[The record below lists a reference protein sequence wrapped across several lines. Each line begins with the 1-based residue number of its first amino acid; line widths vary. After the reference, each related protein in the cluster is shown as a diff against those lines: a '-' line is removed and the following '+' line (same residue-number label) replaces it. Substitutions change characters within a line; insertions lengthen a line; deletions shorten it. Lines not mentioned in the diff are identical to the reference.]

1 MLKIKNRH
9 FMLSFIATVI
19 TVSLITSIF
28 PFEVVRYSFAADTE
42 SRVSELFDDSGSE
55 DLITI
60 EKTYKDEDDKTYKI
74 KAVFGKDAGIPEDAA
89 IKVEE
94 IEDEDY
100 ERYLSDAAKAV
111 GEDVSSISYGKLF
124 DISIVKGDDEYQPDG
139 SKVRITIEL
148 VDAKKLDDVKVVHFD
163 DKDKA
168 EELPSKTE
176 DKKVTFETEGFSV
189 FSFLDFSTISR
200 KIKAKTV
207 FENDDIIIKGS
218 LPASAIVE
226 AEKVDVK
233 IDGKA
238 AILAYDINIY
248 ANADMK
254 DLGIK
259 WQPDGKSLKVTF
271 KSDLITSEAVD
282 VYHLE
287 DEGSRADLV
296 KTNVA
301 TDDNSVVFNAD
312 SFSIYAIVDHEGGE
326 VKTPR
331 FTIHYLAPVT
341 DASQESVVNGEYQYT
356 VGAYEF
362 VNSAGN
368 KQKTQIVRD
377 GETLEMIANPANI
390 SGKYFYGWYVVNLAS
405 ASGNDYT
412 FTWTASPKHLPF
424 EKPISVTDNGD
435 GSFTMTWT
443 VNGQPYSETADMDP
457 DDYSAHIYVAPI
469 YEDYCFVN
477 FHELAYAVSNTSNLL
492 TRKLVILGS
501 DGTERVLIS
510 DVSAQATDTIRRIFR
525 GWQYRT
531 NNTWVSIQTMDDSSN
546 PITKYIDVTENIDL
560 YPYFQEGRWLFFN
573 LGESGNGAKYVPA
586 QFTMA
591 EFDSGEGGASVGG
604 EVNKLPVTSR
614 VGYDFAGWRVDTSDD
629 PDNPNYVLV
638 TDPDGNFLSSVDLSV
653 NGTYEDNDGN
663 THTGVAYT
671 IKNGVLTIKYPLNSL
686 TFYAQWTEK
695 PDAKVTVAV
704 WRQKVTDAV
713 DIADA
718 SKTYDYYKLENLS
731 STVLCNSGI
740 TVEQL
745 MPLLSD
751 YLSLESTAD
760 FTGFHLRDN
769 NPVVMNTA
777 TVRGDNS
784 TVVNIY
790 FDRMAYNLRFFF
802 ARRQLN
808 NGTVTGN
815 INVPYLTGNYNP
827 PNNMT
832 WQAYC
837 TQGSGMGWRSAGTT
851 ELSVVCGY
859 SMDNIQQFDYNGNR
873 YYCYVVRANYG
884 QDISAKW
891 PDYARFP
898 SVGGNNLTSW
908 WMMAGAGNYGR
919 PGQNDTVKGKLST
932 IDEGILGLPD
942 SEDGNFLIASYRTSG
957 PREWTYN
964 IYFEVLD
971 GVDYSGYTT
980 VVQNGK
986 TYYLND
992 SFMARSGSDNYG
1004 QQVAPSYAG
1013 FNDPSETHSTLVM
1026 NYFYDRIAKALIF
1039 DYYYPP
1045 EAEMPVTE
1053 KTPPA
1058 LVPYGASLSKYD
1070 HNQHPDDTVN
1080 AIWPTEDEIPDHYEF
1095 GGWYADASCT
1105 ILFDFNTD
1113 MPAADKRVYGKWTPV
1128 YYNVCIDPNGGVI
1141 DHINYTE
1148 SSDGGYPTF
1157 YLGGFTGANSSDSKW
1172 IAAWNANGDAVGS
1185 MPLWASTLAGIGSG
1199 HNTSQSTYFSAMY
1212 GTAVGEYELE
1222 RTYIE
1227 YTGEDDGTKY
1237 YYVNMQHNATS
1248 GEWGLH
1254 SDLRNALYLTADQ
1267 LEAYYKYC
1275 KAARA
1280 WHEASRPGY
1289 YDGTLPATF
1298 DEFKDMYV
1306 KKNGVGGY
1314 ALYEE
1319 ALNGTYDFV
1328 GWFTVD
1334 SNGKTSDTP
1343 YSFANAIEGDIT
1355 LRAVW
1360 RRVGDYYISYDPSY
1374 ILTLNDGSEVVINGQ
1389 ISSWTDPENTS
1400 QGKYNDGAQTTTLQ
1414 QPTGIT
1420 VNGQMAGDD
1429 YIFRGWQVVKFEG
1442 YDANGHAIYTP
1453 LHDVYYAEPTPY
1465 TIDAAD
1471 ADPYGCIH
1479 MRAVYQSVNESDR
1492 RPKVANLMLNANDGY
1507 ITDGSGTVLSTDA
1520 DITSATGWTGSGV
1533 VVEDVSE
1540 NEIVFGNMQSNNAVH
1555 VYKYAVAP
1563 GTLNAPYD
1571 ASSIYFK
1578 HPDGYLLIGFDEGSD
1593 YSLDRTGA
1601 TEDDLL
1607 TGDPYIP
1614 TYAADSV
1621 LSVQRTDEVKLYAV
1635 WEPMVYVTF
1644 TNRTSQPVTFDLT
1657 GSGEAMSI
1665 VNEVTGVFSREKFT
1679 GTSVTLAPGESIKFV
1694 MPEGDGETFT
1704 INGTNTNNSQLLN
1717 ITSWFDES
1725 QTVQTTAAAYRSSGA
1740 AYELTDT
1747 LHSDP
1752 EGVHVYFDG
1761 IDTIF
1766 FDCNGGNWTDTRT
1779 GIDYQT
1785 VITDDS
1791 LVYVDEDGLPYEP
1804 VDLSNGNTAKAT
1816 KPSDPVRSGYTFVGW
1831 TTDPDAAACDPAGY
1845 TLRGT
1850 NAAEGI
1856 NNMTVIKNSLL
1867 WNFNTEVS
1875 SGMTL
1880 YAVWGET
1887 VTVTFH
1893 LTNNHTWRDTDNEYF
1908 VLGSNYT
1915 HTVTLAKGDTVRM
1928 PAQPTWNTG
1937 NLFYR
1942 WVTVTSH
1949 QNQAKAIDEITD
1961 IYEFG
1966 TPVSEDLDLYTSWIQ
1981 AEHIDITVTKTVVN
1995 GDGSP
2000 LTSEQTDKE
2009 FTFTAEY
2016 TTTTYTRS
2024 ITRNSTNRWTLGS
2037 LQSSTSDGET
2047 QSFSL
2052 KDGET
2057 ITLPLYFN
2065 SSQTITISRN
2075 GTYSLSVFFQSLK
2088 ITEVSDPNYTVTVSI
2103 NGQPATVTDNGTVT
2117 TFGGG
2122 TPTLNNAT
2130 GGTRTY
2136 TLSGTAAYSN
2146 ETEIPVGFTN
2156 TRTNTDVALKKI
2168 VTPDDYITGNE
2179 SFAFGITYYDA
2190 DGNDVTPSR
2199 YAGTSVMLKDGE
2211 TELMRGVPIG
2221 GKVTVVETASGWTA
2235 ESVNDADSNDRSGK
2249 TFTLENVLSEGGGI
2263 TFTNTRDTYDIVVT
2277 NSVPGYGSKTKEFT
2291 YHATIWNGDTS
2302 VPFPSFREST
2312 YSYSNDRKDLTFTLT
2327 DGEVYTIK
2335 DLPRGYKLT
2344 VTQDAEED
2352 YVTTVGLAGE
2362 TKTEALSYTIGDIE
2376 QEDTIEF
2383 VNTLKTGS
2391 YKITKNVQVAA
2402 GQTPPDPGTLFA
2414 FTAKILKTAS
2424 AASGEEI
2431 SAEIKAMAEALGATV
2446 SGDVISFAL
2455 EDHGEITFSELPVGY
2470 FLQVQENAP
2479 GFAAYVN
2486 TIRTDTTT
2494 VPISETGNS
2503 DINYIN
2509 RPASV
2514 VLNLKKIDKET
2525 GDPVEGAVF
2534 RLYNLVGGTQ
2544 NTLFTLTSGADGM
2557 MVYTESGVTS
2567 IDISLENGN
2576 YYLAEQS
2583 APAGYKTVADIR
2595 ITVNNALPEDEQIKT
2610 SDCDYAE
2617 LTGSAETKF
2626 LLTVSNEKLLVAPT
2640 GVAFHMLPFV
2650 LIMIL
2655 GAGLFI
2661 GKENDKKKKKDQP
2674 VRKIRTPKIRLN
2686 P

>member
-1 MLKIKNRH
+1 
-9 FMLSFIATVI
+9 MLSFIATVI

-55 DLITI
+55 DLISI
-60 EKTYKDEDDKTYKI
+60 EKTYKDEENKTYKI

-89 IKVEE
+89 IKVKE

-100 ERYLSDAAKAV
+100 EKYLADAAKAV
-111 GEDVSSISYGKLF
+111 GEDISSISYGKLF

-139 SKVRITIEL
+139 AKVRITIEL

-168 EELPSKTE
+168 EELPSTTE

-189 FSFLDFSTISR
+189 FSFLDFSTVSR
-200 KIKAKTV
+200 KVKAKTV
-207 FENDDIIIKGS
+207 FENDDIIIKGN

-254 DLGIK
+254 DLGIN
-259 WQPDGKSLKVTF
+259 WQPEGKPLKVTF

-287 DEGSRADLV
+287 DAGSNPDLV

-341 DASQESVVNGEYQYT
+341 DSSQESVVNGEYQYT

-362 VNSAGN
+362 LNTAGD
-368 KQKTQIVRD
+368 KQKTQIVKD
-377 GETLEMIANPANI
+377 GETLEMITNPPNRQNEF
-390 SGKYFYGWYVVNLAS
+390 YYGWYVVDLAS
-405 ASGNDYT
+405 KSGSDYT
-412 FTWTASPKHLPF
+412 FRWTASPKQLPF

-435 GSFTMTWT
+435 GTFTMSWS
-443 VNGQPYSETADMDP
+443 VNGKNYSETAEMDP
-457 DDYSAHIYVAPI
+457 EDYSAHIYVAPI

-477 FHELAYAVSNTSNLL
+477 FHELAYAVSSNSNLL

-546 PITKYIDVTENIDL
+546 SITKYIDVTENIDL

-573 LGESGNGAKYVPA
+573 VGDSGNGAKYVPA

-591 EFDSGEGGASVGG
+591 EFDSEEGGASVGG

-614 VGYDFAGWRVDTSDD
+614 AGYDFAGWRVDTSDD

-638 TDPDGNFLSSVDLSV
+638 TDSDGNFLSSVNLSV

-663 THTGVAYT
+663 IQTGVAYT

-686 TFYAQWTEK
+686 TFYAQWNEK
-695 PDAKVTVAV
+695 PDTHYSGVIWK
-704 WRQKVTDAV
+704 QKVTDEATPSN
-713 DIADA
+713 DT
-718 SKTYDYYKLENLS
+718 KTYDYYILDALPVTVDSTSGLTLDQLDLS
-731 STVLCNSGI
+731 S
-740 TVEQL
+740 
-745 MPLLSD
+745 
-751 YLSLESTAD
+751 YRSLTTNNATRAD
-760 FTGFHLRDN
+760 FAGFHLRTVD
-769 NPVVMNTA
+769 PVVMNTA
-777 TVRGDNS
+777 TVAGDGSTIVNVYYDRNVHTLTFRANNQTVKTITALYQHNISSYFPIVGDNGVTYNQGQRWQPSGSS
-784 TVVNIY
+784 TYTQVLVYLDIMPDEDITFTLNTSTNAEKNLY
-790 FDRMAYNLRFFF
+790 YYVEPLPGYTPSSTDRTYNGKTFVLYHHTVARYGFF
-802 ARRQLN
+802 
-808 NGTVTGN
+808 TEEED
-815 INVPYLTGNYNP
+815 YLSLIGFTKSASYP
-827 PNNMT
+827 P
-832 WQAYC
+832 QAY
-837 TQGSGMGWRSAGTT
+837 GSNGSQQPTVWNNSSATSIYCYYLRNSSSLT
-851 ELSVVCGY
+851 
-859 SMDNIQQFDYNGNR
+859 FDYNYPVAANMPDR
-873 YYCYVVRANYG
+873 AVVKYG
-884 QDISAKW
+884 I
-891 PDYARFP
+891 
-898 SVGGNNLTSW
+898 
-908 WMMAGAGNYGR
+908 
-919 PGQNDTVKGKLST
+919 
-932 IDEGILGLPD
+932 
-942 SEDGNFLIASYRTSG
+942 
-957 PREWTYN
+957 
-964 IYFEVLD
+964 
-971 GVDYSGYTT
+971 
-980 VVQNGK
+980 
-986 TYYLND
+986 
-992 SFMARSGSDNYG
+992 
-1004 QQVAPSYAG
+1004 
-1013 FNDPSETHSTLVM
+1013 
-1026 NYFYDRIAKALIF
+1026 FYDAPLEIYDYKA
-1039 DYYYPP
+1039 
-1045 EAEMPVTE
+1045 
-1053 KTPPA
+1053 
-1058 LVPYGASLSKYD
+1058 
-1070 HNQHPDDTVN
+1070 HPDDTEN
-1080 AIWPTEDEIPDHYEF
+1080 AIRPSESEIPDHYEF
-1095 GGWYADASCT
+1095 VGWFEDEQGNVP
-1105 ILFDFNTD
+1105 FDFNIN
-1113 MPAADKRVYGKWTPV
+1113 MPDADKIAYGKWTPV
-1128 YYNVCIDPNGGVI
+1128 YYNVCIDPNGGEI
-1141 DHINYTE
+1141 DHINYSEPT
-1148 SSDGGYPTF
+1148 DGGYPTF
-1157 YLGGFTGANSSDSKW
+1157 YLGGFTGANASDSKW

-1185 MPLWASTLAGIGSG
+1185 MPSWASTLAGIGSG

-1222 RTYIE
+1222 RTYVE
-1227 YTGEDDGTKY
+1227 YNGEDDGTKY
-1237 YYVNMQHNATS
+1237 YYVNMQYNATS

-1254 SDLRNALYLTADQ
+1254 SDMRNALYLTADQ

-1275 KAARA
+1275 RAAQA

-1298 DEFKDMYV
+1298 EEFKDMYV
-1306 KKNGVGGY
+1306 KKNGMGGY
-1314 ALYEE
+1314 ALYDE

-1334 SNGKTSDTP
+1334 SNGRTSDTP

-1360 RRVGDYYISYDPSY
+1360 RRVGSYFISYDPSY
-1374 ILTLNDGSEVVINGQ
+1374 ILTLTDGSEVVINGQ
-1389 ISSWTDPENTS
+1389 ITVWTDPVNSNDE
-1400 QGKYNDGAQTTTLQ
+1400 KYNDGAQTTTLQ

-1420 VNGQMAGDD
+1420 VNGQDAGDD
-1429 YIFRGWQVVKFEG
+1429 YIFRGWQVVRFEG
-1442 YDANGHAIYTP
+1442 FDANGHALYTP
-1453 LHDVYYAEPTPY
+1453 LHDVYYAEPTPF

-1471 ADPYGCIH
+1471 ADANGCIH

-1507 ITDGSGTVLSTDA
+1507 ITDGSGSAILNDA

-1533 VVEDVSE
+1533 VVEDASE

-1571 ASSIYFK
+1571 VSSIYFK

-1601 TEDDLL
+1601 TDDDLL

-1657 GSGEAMSI
+1657 GSGDAMSI

-1679 GTSVTLAPGESIKFV
+1679 GTSVTLAPGESLKFV
-1694 MPEGDGETFT
+1694 MPKGDGETFT
-1704 INGTNTNNSQLLN
+1704 INGTNTNTAQLLN

-1725 QTVQTTAAAYRSSGA
+1725 QTAQASAGPYRSSGA

-1779 GIDYQT
+1779 GSDYQT
-1785 VITDDS
+1785 VINNDS

-1804 VDLSNGNTAKAT
+1804 VDLSGDNTAAAT

-1831 TTDPDAAACDPAGY
+1831 TADPDVAACDPAGY
-1845 TLRGT
+1845 TLPGT
-1850 NAAEGI
+1850 DESNGI
-1856 NNMTVIKNSLL
+1856 NNMAVIKNSFL
-1867 WNFNTEVS
+1867 WNFDSEVS

-1893 LTNNHTWRDTDNEYF
+1893 LTNNHTWHDTDNEYF
-1908 VLGSNYT
+1908 VPGSNNT

-1928 PAQPTWNTG
+1928 PAAPTWNTS

-1949 QNQAKAIDEITD
+1949 QNQAKAIDQITN

-1966 TPVSEDLDLYTSWIQ
+1966 TPVSEDMDLYTSWIQ
-1981 AEHIDITVTKTVVN
+1981 ADHIDITVTKTVAN

-2000 LTSEQTDKE
+2000 LTSEQTNKE

-2016 TTTTYTRS
+2016 TTTTYSGTVQRS
-2024 ITRNSTNRWTLGS
+2024 GNGWWGGYTWNASSI
-2037 LQSSTSDGET
+2037 QSASSSET
-2047 QSFSL
+2047 QSFNL
-2052 KDGET
+2052 KDGES
-2057 ITLPLYFN
+2057 ITLPLYFHN
-2065 SSQTITISRN
+2065 SQTTTISSS
-2075 GTYSLSVFFQSLK
+2075 TTVSFSVFFQSLK

-2103 NGQPATVTDNGTVT
+2103 NGQAATVTDNGTLT
-2117 TFGGG
+2117 TFAGG
-2122 TPTLNNAT
+2122 TPGFNYSANGNN
-2130 GGTRTY
+2130 RTY

-2146 ETEIPVGFTN
+2146 GTEIPFAFTN
-2156 TRTNTDVALKKI
+2156 TRTNTDVTLKKI

-2190 DGNDVTPSR
+2190 DGNDVTPSQ

-2235 ESVNDADSNDRSGK
+2235 ESVNDADSNDKSGK
-2249 TFTLENVLSEGGGI
+2249 TFTLENVPSEGGGI

-2302 VPFPSFREST
+2302 VPFPSIREST
-2312 YSYSNDRKDLTFTLT
+2312 SSYSNDRKDLTFTLT
-2327 DGEVYTIK
+2327 DGEAYTIK

-2362 TKTEALSYTIGDIE
+2362 TKTEALSYTIGDIK

-2402 GQTPPDPGTLFA
+2402 GQTPPAPGTLFA
-2414 FTAKILKTAS
+2414 FTAKILKSAS

-2431 SAEIKAMAEALGATV
+2431 SAEIRAMAEALGATV

-2557 MVYTESGVTS
+2557 LAYTESGVTS
-2567 IDISLENGN
+2567 IDITLENGN

-2595 ITVNNALPEDEQIKT
+2595 ITVNNALPEDEQIKI

-2661 GKENDKKKKKDQP
+2661 GKENDKKKKKEQP
-2674 VRKIRTPKIRLN
+2674 VRKIRIPKIRLN